1 MKAVVLEA
9 EWSPRPGARISEA
22 DHARRWAA
30 IANDAYRNPTVDV
43 REVPDPGAPGPSELV
58 LEVGACG
65 LCGSDV
71 HMFETDD
78 EGYLLLPYHLKT
90 PVITGH
96 EFAGR
101 IVAKGKD
108 VHQFEVGGLV
118 AVEEIQ
124 WCGKCRE
131 CRGGYWNQ
139 CGYIEDL
146 GFTLDGGFA
155 QYVKVDSRF
164 AWSLDG
170 VLERY
175 GDEDTALEVG
185 ALTEPTSVAYEG
197 MFTRAGGFKP
207 GGSVVVFGG
216 GPIGLA
222 SVALAAAAGA
232 AQIFAIDP
240 LPGRRE
246 LAGKMGATRVID
258 PSSEDPGDVVRTATK
273 GDGAAMVVEASGNS
287 KAVMGPIE
295 DTLGVGG
302 KVVIAGMDAQ
312 PATMNLIRYMLK
324 AGSVYGTVG
333 HSGSWNFPNVINL
346 MAAGRINM
354 ENAITRRF
362 PLAGLV
368 EAIDETKARGNGKI
382 LVKPQL

>member
-9 EWSPRPGARISEA
+9 EWAPRPGARISEA
-22 DHARRWAA
+22 DAARRWAA
-30 IANDAYRNPTVDV
+30 IANDAYRNPTVNV
-43 REVPDPGAPGPSELV
+43 RDVPDPGEPGPTELV

-78 EGYLLLPYHLKT
+78 DGYLLLPYHLKT

-101 IVAKGKD
+101 IVAKGRD

-155 QYVKVDSRF
+155 QYVKVDARF

-175 GDEDTALEVG
+175 GDENVALEIG

-197 MFTRAGGFKP
+197 MFSRAGGFKP

-222 SVALAAAAGA
+222 SVALAVAAGA
-232 AQIFAIDP
+232 AQVFAVDP

-246 LAGKMGATRVID
+246 LAAKLGATTLVD
-258 PSSEDPGDVVRTATK
+258 PLAEDPGDIVAAATK

-333 HSGSWNFPNVINL
+333 HSGSWDFPNVINL
-346 MAAGRINM
+346 MASGRISM
-354 ENAITRRF
+354 EHAITRRF

-368 EAIDETKARGNGKI
+368 DAIDETKARGNGKI